1 MRIRLTLLLCLIPA
15 LAVARPGAQ
24 RGDREKPVD
33 PNAVPESQDG
43 DGIEIL
49 DSPFEDLE
57 LQCIE
62 QGDGQACFDAA
73 TAWRTGEGIE
83 KPDRMQAENLYRAGC
98 SFNHVPACMAAA
110 DMYLKLEAGMQLL
123 MPKGTVSL
131 DMGQAAWF
139 LRSACELGELSACGL
154 WGDLLVDPRSLL
166 PSPEA
171 VARGVETDLLLARQA
186 YADGCNQ
193 GSFEATLPL
202 PDEGLVEADLRS
214 CARLS
219 TLYAQGIGVR
229 RDRRRQSYFLS
240 RACNIAG
247 GERYCEEAE
256 AMELELQAEPEEVS
270 ERPVAE
276 PKYDPDD
283 TQRFIEDER
292 RIKSTD
298 PLDRPLRVEFE
309 LGAGGRWTYAMATR
323 PAVAGMTLRLGLNLW
338 YHLFGVSI
346 ESGVITDDPL
356 RSDIRTYSRFGQ
368 TVSFKFAMPLPIK
381 WPIAAKSWLVLGVG
395 PTLNALKLEPAPFQF
410 SWGAREML
418 QFVLS
423 SAQETG
429 PRQWGAI
436 RIEQQ
441 QSWWVGSGGP
451 EHSTQVVALFGF
463 TTGGWGPE
471 WRKFGKRTR
480 SSYTGTG
487 VKKIRP
493 E

>member
-1 MRIRLTLLLCLIPA
+1 MRFRLTLLLCLLPA
-15 LAVARPGAQ
+15 LALARPGF
-24 RGDREKPVD
+24 DD
-33 PNAVPESQDG
+33 DDDDG
-43 DGIEIL
+43 GAKTPRIENDDNIEIL
-49 DSPFEDLE
+49 DSPFEELE
-57 LQCIE
+57 VQCIE
-62 QGDGQACFDAA
+62 EGDGQACYDAA
-73 TAWRTGEGIE
+73 TSWRLGTGLE

-98 SFNHVPACMAAA
+98 SFEHAPSCLAAA

-123 MPKGTVSL
+123 MPRGTVSL

-139 LRSACELGELSACGL
+139 LRAACELGELPACGL
-154 WGDLLVDPRSLL
+154 WGDLLVNPRSLL

-171 VARGVETDLLLARQA
+171 VARGIEADLLLARQA
-186 YADGCNQ
+186 YADGCNE
-193 GSFEATLPL
+193 GSFEASLPF
-202 PDEGLVEADLRS
+202 PEGEELIDADLRS

-219 TLYAQGIGVR
+219 ELYARGGGVR
-229 RDRRRQSYFLS
+229 ADRRRQQYFLE
-240 RACNIAG
+240 RACYIAG
-247 GERYCEEAE
+247 GERYCEPADALAE
-256 AMELELQAEPEEVS
+256 ELADDPEVVT

-283 TQRFIEDER
+283 TQRFIDDEK
-292 RIKSTD
+292 RITSTD

-309 LGAGGRWTYAMATR
+309 LGAGARWTYPMETR
-323 PAVAGMTLRLGLNLW
+323 PAVAGVALRLGINVW
-338 YHLFGVSI
+338 YHLFGVSL
-346 ESGVITDDPL
+346 ESGVVTDDAL
-356 RSDIRTYSRFGQ
+356 REESRTYSRFGQ

-381 WPIAAKSWLVLGVG
+381 WPIAARSWLVLGVG
-395 PTLNALKLEPAPFQF
+395 PTLNALKLEPTAFQF

-423 SAQETG
+423 SAQEAG

-441 QSWWVGSGGP
+441 QSWWVDSGI
-451 EHSTQVVALFGF
+451 EHSTQVVAMFGF

-471 WRKFGKRTR
+471 WRKFGKRTK